1 MVQTGKCWTW
11 CFEGMEVSKVAKIR
25 NRYNQVPHLT
35 QDTNGKVTNLQKT
48 PQTRAKRSALSQQ
61 INIFKIIDTRISFY
75 SRNTH
80 LLPPKPKSSFHHLKR
95 GIQDFHMNYVL
106 VPADKAANNVVVVW
120 RLYYINT
127 LKRELVDTNAYKP
140 QPSLS
145 ERVIVDGHGC
155 HKALH
160 FGVKAKENQ
169 DKVPTLYWLP
179 KLHKK
184 PYKARLIANSSSCTT
199 TELSKLLT
207 SCLTAVKNMLSN
219 IVKRY
224 MRDPVKTYFGR
235 LKIQVK
241 F

>member
-1 MVQTGKCWTW
+1 
-11 CFEGMEVSKVAKIR
+11 
-25 NRYNQVPHLT
+25 
-35 QDTNGKVTNLQKT
+35 
-48 PQTRAKRSALSQQ
+48 
-61 INIFKIIDTRISFY
+61 
-75 SRNTH
+75 
-80 LLPPKPKSSFHHLKR
+80 
-95 GIQDFHMNYVL
+95 MNYVL
-106 VPADKAANNVVVVW
+106 VSVDKAANNVVVVW
-120 RLYYINT
+120 QLYYINT

-155 HKALH
+155 HTALH

-199 TELSKLLT
+199 TELAKLLT
-207 SCLTAVKNMLSN
+207 SCLTAVKNMLSS

-224 MRDPVKTYFGR
+224 MRDPVKTYFGL